1 MDEPAK
7 DTAGSGDAPDP
18 GRRSLLGAGATVAMF
33 AGLGAGYGSLG
44 VMAGQYLFTLQADK
58 AWLFVTQVEAL
69 RPGDSI
75 DFESPTG
82 VRVTVTRRAGGAADD
97 AVTADDFSALS
108 SVCPHLGCRVHW
120 EGQNNR
126 YFCPCH
132 NGVFDP
138 EGKATEGPPA
148 AAGQELPRYPL
159 RVERGLVFIEMP
171 LNALGDKR
179 SVFLTSSGG
188 SQTGSADSTADA

>member
-1 MDEPAK
+1 M
-7 DTAGSGDAPDP
+7 
-18 GRRSLLGAGATVAMF
+18 V

-44 VMAGQYLFTLQADK
+44 VMAGRYLFTVQADK
-58 AWLFVTQVEAL
+58 AWLYVTQVESMQ
-69 RPGDSI
+69 PGDSI

-82 VRVTVTRRAGGAADD
+82 VRVTLTRRASSDPGTEAT
-97 AVTADDFSALS
+97 VDDFSALS

-179 SVFLTSSGG
+179 DVFLT
-188 SQTGSADSTADA
+188 QNDYRPDDRADSAPDA